1 MKREDHEMSVDASVQ
16 ARLRGHTDG
25 NVGTGG
31 PREDVTKR
39 QMLTTASWQVAS
51 IPANA
56 TAKVKGSRIGLTSN
70 KRANVAI
77 NVYPPHR
84 RDEMHCHPGSEH
96 IFLCWQG
103 NLTIRGIN
111 PGEEVTMSPGDLVHV
126 KAGHYYQLCN
136 DTEEPAVLYQVAT
149 VPAKRAP
156 IGRRSFRRAG
166 DVTAEAINTRGLTP
180 EMAAKTVWD

>member
-1 MKREDHEMSVDASVQ
+1 MAIDEKVA
-16 ARLRGHTDG
+16 ARVHGFTDN
-25 NVGTGG
+25 NVGAGG
-31 PREDVTKR
+31 PREDVTTR

-56 TAKVKGSRIGLTSN
+56 IPKKTGSRIGLTQN
-70 KRANVAI
+70 KRANCAI

-111 PGEEVTMSPGDLVHV
+111 EGEEVTMSPGDLVHV

-136 DTEEPAVLYQVAT
+136 DTEETAVLYQVAT
-149 VPAKRAP
+149 VPLKRAP
-156 IGRRSFRRAG
+156 MGRRSFRRAG
-166 DVTAEAINTRGLTP
+166 EVSAEDINTRGLTA
-180 EMAAKTVWD
+180 ETLAKTVWD